1 MKQDLMAVVEQVGRE
16 KGIAKDRVLEA
27 VESALL
33 TAAKKRYGNNEN
45 IQVQIDPETGGI
57 SIVSLKTITETITDD
72 KSQISLDEARGID
85 AGAELGDEIGSLVEL
100 EDLGRIAAQAAK
112 QVICQKVREASWESI
127 ERDYSKREGELVHG
141 VIVGQERRNYLVE
154 IGKAEAVLPV
164 HEQIP
169 REVHRRGDRI
179 RALLLE
185 VRRTPKDVQVILSRA
200 HPQFVVKLFAL
211 EVPEVTEKIVEI
223 KGVVREPGDRTK
235 IAVVSRDKAVDPVG
249 ACVGIKGSRV
259 QAIVR
264 ELKGEKIDII
274 PWTTDLRVLIG
285 EALNP
290 ASIEKVGIDEEKK
303 AALVVVADSQLSLA
317 IGRNGQN
324 VRLAAKLTGWKIDI
338 ISSSE
343 YEKEKLEREQEIKAA
358 LAGETAAQRVQETGV
373 AEPQSD
379 VTGEGAAGVEPAG
392 AESAVVEPAVVEPAG
407 AEPAVV
413 EPAGAESVVVE
424 PAVASVSEKPEG
436 APAEN
441 VESQETA
448 SGSQVVADENP

>member
-1 MKQDLMAVVEQVGRE
+1 MKRELMAVIEQVGRE
-16 KGIAKDRVLEA
+16 KGIDKHRVLAA

-45 IQVQIDPETGGI
+45 IQVQIDPETGDI
-57 SIVSLKTITETITDD
+57 SIVSLKTIADQITDTNA
-72 KSQISLDEARGID
+72 QISLEEARSID
-85 AGAELGDEIGSLVEL
+85 GEAELGDEIGSLIEVE
-100 EDLGRIAAQAAK
+100 EFGRIAAQAAK
-112 QVICQKVREASWESI
+112 QVICQKVREATWEAV
-127 ERDYSKREGELVHG
+127 EREYSKREGELVHG
-141 VIVGQERRNYLVE
+141 IILGQERRNYLVE
-154 IGKAEAVLPV
+154 IGKTEAVLPV

-169 REVHRRGDRI
+169 REVHRRGDRV

-200 HPQFVVKLFAL
+200 HPQFVVRLFQL
-211 EVPEVTEKIVEI
+211 EVPEVTEKILEI

-235 IAVVSRDKAVDPVG
+235 IAVFSRDKAVDPVG

-274 PWTTDLRVLIG
+274 PWTTDPRVFIG

-317 IGRNGQN
+317 IGKNGQN

-338 ISSSE
+338 ISVSE
-343 YEKEKLEREQEIKAA
+343 YEKEKLEREREIKAA
-358 LAGETAAQRVQETGV
+358 LAEETAAQLEQETGTEKPPSTTAGDGETGAELEV
-373 AEPQSD
+373 AAAEP
-379 VTGEGAAGVEPAG
+379 
-392 AESAVVEPAVVEPAG
+392 
-407 AEPAVV
+407 
-413 EPAGAESVVVE
+413 
-424 PAVASVSEKPEG
+424 
-436 APAEN
+436 
-441 VESQETA
+441 VESGEA
-448 SGSQVVADENP
+448 SA